1 MRSARV
7 GFARGGFVPADLRAL
22 LGAEPELLEGQI
34 SACDVRLVSPG
45 ELAEGGPRILRRH
58 RLRAPHV
65 PAVVVVGADA
75 SASDVRRC
83 FREGAADVVRS
94 DEIATEL
101 EAALDRAIL
110 QEAARRSVA
119 TEEATMAAE
128 LGKRARELES
138 TLYALRHSY
147 DATLTAL
154 VSALDLREKETACH
168 SQRVAA
174 YALMLALRAG
184 VDESELEDLYR
195 GALLHD
201 IGKIG
206 IPDAIL
212 LKPGSFDEAQW
223 EIMRTHPALG
233 GEILEGISFLR
244 TARDIPLYHH
254 EAWDGR
260 GYPTG
265 LAGTD
270 IPLSPR
276 IFAVIDSYD
285 AIRSRRP
292 YKTPQPHEAALEML
306 RTAAG
311 RRLDPSL
318 VELFCAEPQQSW
330 LTLQLAVAERPTF
343 HATLD
348 ACRRVMRS

>member
-1 MRSARV
+1 MRPARI
-7 GFARGGFVPADLRAL
+7 GFARGAFAPSDLRAI
-22 LGAEPELLEGQI
+22 LGDEPELLEGQV
-34 SACDVRLVSPG
+34 SACDVRLVAPG
-45 ELAEGGPRILRRH
+45 ELSEGGPRILRRH
-58 RLRAPHV
+58 RLRTPHV
-65 PAVVVVGADA
+65 PIVVIVDA
-75 SASDVRRC
+75 AAEASDVRGC
-83 FREGAADVVRS
+83 FREGAGDVLRV

-101 EAALDRAIL
+101 GPTLDRILL

-138 TLYALRHSY
+138 TVEALRHSY

-174 YALMLALRAG
+174 YALLLALRTG
-184 VDESELEDLYR
+184 VDESLLEDLYR

-206 IPDAIL
+206 IPDSIL
-212 LKPGSFDEAQW
+212 LKPGSFDEPEW
-223 EIMRTHPALG
+223 EVMRTHPTLG

-260 GYPTG
+260 GYPAG

-292 YKTPQPHEAALEML
+292 YKTAQPHEAALEML
-306 RTAAG
+306 RNAAG
-311 RRLDPSL
+311 RRLDPDL
-318 VELFCAEPQQSW
+318 VERFCAEPQTSW
-330 LTLQLAVAERPTF
+330 HALEQAVVHRPTF

-348 ACRRVMRS
+348 ACRRVLRS

>member
-1 MRSARV
+1 MRPARV
-7 GFARGGFVPADLRAL
+7 GFARGSFESADLREI
-22 LGAEPELLEGQI
+22 LGPEPEFMEGQI

-45 ELAEGGPRILRRH
+45 ELAEGGPRLLRRH
-58 RLRAPHV
+58 RLRTPHV
-65 PAVVVVGADA
+65 PVVAIVDTDAVA
-75 SASDVRRC
+75 SEVRHC
-83 FREGAADVVRS
+83 FREGAADVLRT
-94 DEIATEL
+94 DEIASEL
-101 EAALDRAIL
+101 GPTLDRVLL
-110 QEAARRSVA
+110 QEAARRSIA

-128 LGKRARELES
+128 LGKHARELES
-138 TLYALRHSY
+138 TVEALRLSY
-147 DATLTAL
+147 DATLAAL
-154 VSALDLREKETACH
+154 VGALDLREKETAWH

-174 YALMLALRAG
+174 YALLLALRAG
-184 VDESELEDLYR
+184 MDESALEDLYR

-212 LKPGSFDEAQW
+212 LKPGSFDDAEWA
-223 EIMRTHPALG
+223 IMRTHTTLG
-233 GEILEGISFLR
+233 GEILAGISFLR

-270 IPLSPR
+270 IPLPPR

-292 YKTPQPHEAALEML
+292 YKTAQPHEAALEML
-306 RTAAG
+306 RGAAS
-311 RRLDPSL
+311 RRLDPAL
-318 VELFCAEPQQSW
+318 VELFCAEPQTSW
-330 LTLQLAVAERPTF
+330 SDLEQAVLHRPTYF
-343 HATLD
+343 ATLD